1 MKYNLLPEGFQER
14 FDELEV
20 DWTEMPHAKFLS
32 EAHKC
37 EEADKKA
44 RLRKEKDDKSTA
56 NKRKRDD
63 SQAGL
68 ACNQK
73 NKNDKWKARQE
84 NSGRTAAGQARFCEL
99 CKASGAPD
107 FVCRSHNTKDCR
119 KKGQYKRL
127 LSGGAGS
134 RQKAKNEFQSSEKKF
149 RREFKVMAKRVK
161 ELENKVPKKT
171 RRRGENS
178 DDSSFASST
187 DDGF

>member
-1 MKYNLLPEGFQER
+1 MATPEQWKEHMENNWIPYGEKREMKYNLLPEGFQER
-14 FDELEV
+14 FDEVEV

-68 ACNQK
+68 ARNQK

-99 CKASGAPD
+99 CKGSGAPD

-134 RQKAKNEFQSSEKKF
+134 CQKAKDEFHSSKKKF
-149 RREFKVMAKRVK
+149 CR
-161 ELENKVPKKT
+161 
-171 RRRGENS
+171 
-178 DDSSFASST
+178 
-187 DDGF
+187 